1 MLCVASDAP
10 NSDRVA
16 FSVSVDAYT
25 SGCLAAE
32 LLAHK
37 LPQKDFVATITG
49 DLTTLDHAEK
59 LRGFAANLA
68 MLAPHLSLLP
78 AIQSHEKPKEAYRQ
92 ITALLKSATQPSGL
106 YISTAN
112 SLSVLEA
119 LDEQDLLG
127 RIQVITTDLFHELV
141 PLIETGKN
149 SCHAVPAAFH
159 ARQDRVRTL
168 LRYLLDPKKPPSVNT
183 LAPHIIFRSNLPLFI
198 AQLMD
203 EETESTTIS
212 SPNSGTQKG
221 FK

>member
-1 MLCVASDAP
+1 
-10 NSDRVA
+10 
-16 FSVSVDAYT
+16 
-25 SGCLAAE
+25 
-32 LLAHK
+32 
-37 LPQKDFVATITG
+37 
-49 DLTTLDHAEK
+49 
-59 LRGFAANLA
+59 

-127 RIQVITTDLFHELV
+127 KIQVITTDLFHELV
-141 PLIETGKN
+141 PLIETGKIL
-149 SCHAVPAAFH
+149 ATLYQRPFTQGKIAFE
-159 ARQDRVRTL
+159 TL
-168 LRYLLDPKKPPSVNT
+168 LRYLLDPKKPHSVNT

-198 AQLMD
+198 EQLMD